1 MANTQF
7 RPYKAVMKLEQGQI
21 WKQGDVY
28 YRIVEW
34 ARMHIEYKEMKDPAT
49 KQGTFHQL
57 SKKEFCRLLKGA
69 VLIPPT
75 KSSAPDED
83 EEDDLLLT
91 DDAHDIGNLADEEHL
106 DLELAD

>member
-1 MANTQF
+1 
-7 RPYKAVMKLEQGQI
+7 MKLEQGQI
-21 WKQGDVY
+21 WKQGEVY

-34 ARMHIEYKEMKDPAT
+34 ARLHIEYKQMKDPAT

-75 KSSAPDED
+75 QSAAKVDED
-83 EEDDLLLT
+83 RLFD
-91 DDAHDIGNLADEEHL
+91 DEEAAL
-106 DLELAD
+106 AMNPDIADLE

>member
-1 MANTQF
+1 
-7 RPYKAVMKLEQGQI
+7 MKLEQGQI
-21 WKQGDVY
+21 WKQGEVY

-34 ARMHIEYKEMKDPAT
+34 ARLHIEYKQMKDPAT

-75 KSSAPDED
+75 QSPAKVDED
-83 EEDDLLLT
+83 RLFD
-91 DDAHDIGNLADEEHL
+91 DEEAAL
-106 DLELAD
+106 SMNPDMAELE